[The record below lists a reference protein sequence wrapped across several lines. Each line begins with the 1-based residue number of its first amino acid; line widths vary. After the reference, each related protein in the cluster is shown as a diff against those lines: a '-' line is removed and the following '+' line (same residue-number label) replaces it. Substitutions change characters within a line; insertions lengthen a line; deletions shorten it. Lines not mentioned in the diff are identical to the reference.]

1 VYQLNNRGCAV
12 RRFAAHSPDDCNRGL
27 AMRAFLVLPLVFL
40 ALAGCA
46 TPLPAKDDFGA
57 SALVAVGDIPPGFAE
72 FNRFDPATNGMIA
85 NQLCATPLQRL
96 NDNALEAAPG
106 RLDQLVARCR
116 THVPFFGS

>member
-1 VYQLNNRGCAV
+1 
-12 RRFAAHSPDDCNRGL
+12 
-27 AMRAFLVLPLVFL
+27 MRAFLVLPLVFL

-96 NDNALEAAPG
+96 NDNAMEAAPD
-106 RLDQLVARCR
+106 RLDQLVARYH
-116 THVPFFGS
+116 THIPFFGS